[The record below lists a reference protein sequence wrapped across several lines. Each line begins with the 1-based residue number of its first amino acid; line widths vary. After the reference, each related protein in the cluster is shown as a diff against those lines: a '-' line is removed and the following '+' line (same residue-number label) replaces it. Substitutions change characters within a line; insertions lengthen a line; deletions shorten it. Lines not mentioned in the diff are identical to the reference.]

1 MFFWTN
7 TFNHKLLQGLISLL
21 HTRTIMAPDLGV
33 EKALLAI
40 GGQIKH
46 KNNVVKEC
54 ISL

>member
-1 MFFWTN
+1 MFSWTN
-7 TFNHKLLQGLISLL
+7 AFNHKLLQGLISLL

-33 EKALLAI
+33 GKALLAI